1 MKSAAPKTYISKRMM
16 DQYKEQ
22 RQSRIS
28 QTQQPKQPQVVKKF
42 AEDEEEKKLEVVQE
56 QPQAQAMSAAA
67 TVQVEETIA
76 KKTSFF
82 SKLGSLFS
90 SSKADG
96 ADKGPS
102 TSLVMN
108 RSASLDMDRNLSC
121 EEMDSDDLGGG
132 LNLSD

>member
-1 MKSAAPKTYISKRMM
+1 M
-16 DQYKEQ
+16 
-22 RQSRIS
+22 
-28 QTQQPKQPQVVKKF
+28 KKF
-42 AEDEEEKKLEVVQE
+42 AEDDEEEKKLEVVQE